1 MTTSKKFEEL
11 KELDINAVSDLER
24 EKLNFEF
31 EKLADE
37 DPAGFEAA
45 VIASAKKTLE
55 DAKTLKI
62 KQQLEEITEIISMTY
77 IAKTYFNKSK
87 SWLSQRINE
96 LPVNG
101 KPVKF
106 LPKEV
111 DTLNYAF
118 MDISKKIG
126 TFRIS
131 SLR

>member
-1 MTTSKKFEEL
+1 MTTSEKFNDL

-24 EKLNFEF
+24 EKLNIEF

-37 DPAGFEAA
+37 DPDGFEKA

-55 DAKTLKI
+55 DAKTLKVREQI
-62 KQQLEEITEIISMTY
+62 EKISAIISMTY
-77 IAKTYFNKSK
+77 IANTYFNKSK

-106 LPKEV
+106 LPNEI

-118 MDISKKIG
+118 ADISKQIG
-126 TFRIS
+126 AFRIYC
-131 SLR
+131 